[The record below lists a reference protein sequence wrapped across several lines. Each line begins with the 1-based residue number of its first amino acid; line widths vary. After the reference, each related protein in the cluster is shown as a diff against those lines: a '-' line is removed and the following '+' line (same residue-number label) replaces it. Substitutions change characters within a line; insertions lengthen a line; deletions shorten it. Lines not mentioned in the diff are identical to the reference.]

1 MAAVDIG
8 ELEAKVRQMYRQVA
22 DQPDGPFTSIWA
34 EHHVRVAGLAIADI
48 VTGRQLTEAI
58 ASNADL
64 GASCIGGAAQKDAS
78 LNLIEGTG
86 LRIEATRVTPFE
98 FPVHPG
104 QQRQHQ
110 IRGAKHQR
118 TCGQTGPLS
127 RNPSVNNRREI
138 Q

>member
-22 DQPDGPFTSIWA
+22 DQPDGPYHFEMGRA
-34 EHHVRVAGLAIADI
+34 LRPCARRGIADI
-48 VTGRQLTEAI
+48 LTGRQLTEAI
-58 ASNADL
+58 LSNADL
-64 GASCIGGAAQKDAS
+64 WAFCIGGAAQKDAS
-78 LNLIEGTG
+78 LNLIEATG
-86 LRIEATRVTPFE
+86 LTIKATRLNSFE

-104 QQRQHQ
+104 PQRQHNM
-110 IRGAKHQR
+110 RGAKHQR

-127 RNPSVNNRREI
+127 RNPPVNNRRET